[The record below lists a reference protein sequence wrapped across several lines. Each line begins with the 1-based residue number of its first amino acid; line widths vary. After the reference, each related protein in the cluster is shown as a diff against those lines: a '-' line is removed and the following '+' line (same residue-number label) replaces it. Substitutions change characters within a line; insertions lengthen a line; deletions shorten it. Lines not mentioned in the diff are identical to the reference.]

1 MEHNEEAL
9 SSAGDP
15 LLEIQEAIDRL
26 IHLAWERWGEGQV
39 VTPDDVRDALIDL
52 RPILREIDALWLH
65 LRQTLGR

>member
-1 MEHNEEAL
+1 VEHDERAP
-9 SSAGDP
+9 SGAGDP

-26 IHLAWERWGEGQV
+26 IHLAWERWGESQH